1 MTDRPLKPRELRL
14 IDGVASGLNQTEAAI
29 QAGYPPRSARFEA
42 SRAMSRP
49 EMREELA
56 RLMETKGLGTG
67 PLLEK
72 SKQLLDSEKFGLTA
86 DGRVVSLGPDAMTQ
100 QKTLDMLFRAGGL
113 YPDPRLDIELGT
125 QNVLIIDSARSPL
138 AALDPFSPPSS
149 TTERRGIAIP
159 GQPSSPGP
167 GSNTPGEKHGSSKDQ
182 DNVDHYYAPPVVSTD
197 T

>member
-1 MTDRPLKPRELRL
+1 MTDRPLQPRELRL

-138 AALDPFSPPSS
+138 AALDPFSVP
-149 TTERRGIAIP
+149 E
-159 GQPSSPGP
+159 
-167 GSNTPGEKHGSSKDQ
+167 
-182 DNVDHYYAPPVVSTD
+182 
-197 T
+197 